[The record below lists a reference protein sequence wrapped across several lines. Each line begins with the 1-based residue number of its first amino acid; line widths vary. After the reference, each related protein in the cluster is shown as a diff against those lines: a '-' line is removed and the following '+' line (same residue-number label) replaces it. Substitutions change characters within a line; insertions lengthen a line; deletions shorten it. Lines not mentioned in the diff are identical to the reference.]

1 MSELDPSTVKA
12 VADKIYRDWL
22 DNKLVAGGNLT
33 FETALIRAIEAG
45 ARLVAP
51 ARVVGLTPA
60 QLELLMFIEGFIKD
74 NGFPPSFDEMRDAIG
89 LKSKSGVHRL
99 ITALEERGAIVRLA
113 NRARA
118 IEVRR
123 TAA

>member
-1 MSELDPSTVKA
+1 MTELDPGTVRA
-12 VADKIYRDWL
+12 VAAKIYRDWL
-22 DNKLVAGGNLT
+22 DNRLVAGGDLT
-33 FETALIRAIEAG
+33 FETALARAIEAG